1 MSETFGESFTQPKL
15 ITFAAGFLLKL
26 IDKEV
31 YLSCDTVLKEKMKF
45 LSIVL
50 NLVSK
55 LNEFSNI
62 HEDFN
67 NFLNNAETGI
77 TDWDNEELLN
87 QFENIIF
94 EKLQSPEQIN
104 ESGNVKQAELV
115 TFFWAQ
121 MHIIWINK
129 IGMEM

>member
-1 MSETFGESFTQPKL
+1 MSETTVVSFTQSKL

-26 IDKEV
+26 IDEEV
-31 YLSCDTVLKEKMKF
+31 YLSCDAVLRGKIKF

-55 LNEFSNI
+55 FDEFSNI

-67 NFLNNAETGI
+67 NFLNNIETGI

-87 QFENIIF
+87 QFENVIS
-94 EKLQSPEQIN
+94 EKLQSAEYMN
-104 ESGNVKQAELV
+104 KGGTVKQEELV
-115 TFFWAQ
+115 TFFW
-121 MHIIWINK
+121 HIL
-129 IGMEM
+129 